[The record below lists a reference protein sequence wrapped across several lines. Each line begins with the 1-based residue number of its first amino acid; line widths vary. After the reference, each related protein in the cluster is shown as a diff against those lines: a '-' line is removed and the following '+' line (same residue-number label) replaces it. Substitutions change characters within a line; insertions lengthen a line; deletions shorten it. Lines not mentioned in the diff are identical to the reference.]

1 MVLKDMHGRLTIG
14 LWVALGIGAAS
25 LVACSADPAGDPIG
39 GQAGT
44 GGIGGAGG
52 QGGLAR
58 PDSSS
63 DIGTDG
69 GATGGGGGPVE
80 AGAER
85 DAAGERAAEAGPSDS
100 GAAEGD
106 VSEAGDAEGGRIE
119 SGIADAEGGD
129 ASDPTAALGS
139 PWGVAPSASSTRSL
153 ASWAPIVAA
162 AGVGWVRAF
171 DHSQTDSSIAIAK
184 ANGLEL
190 TGFFFFS
197 DPGPLPTFP
206 VNNLTGW
213 RDYVTGMV
221 SKTRGQVRHWE
232 VWNEPPNFS
241 ENKSPAA
248 YATIVVNAYDA
259 AKAADPT
266 VQIGLAA
273 QSNHVNWLA
282 QTIDAGARDHFDYV
296 TVHPYEILGLVEHG
310 WEAEY
315 MSIVPTLRKM
325 LADKNPSKRDVPV
338 WFTEVG
344 EPVSGTITEGHQ
356 ADTLVKAYVMGIAQ
370 GVARIHWFEPLD
382 GDSGPFGLI
391 DSNGVK
397 RPSYTAL
404 SMLALHLGQKPRY
417 AGWLLLN
424 DAHYAFVFEG
434 AAAPVMIAWA
444 LPGQRASV
452 SLGVPSLVV
461 EPRTGMSSTTDSYEL
476 TSSPVIFVGISATFV
491 AQARTNAARPFP
503 WSSDF
508 SSATSVSYTAGAAEL
523 GLHPLGTRTIVTV
536 DGGPALDVGA
546 SSGTSFTVD
555 PNFSSYTT
563 SPLRI
568 TAVVRRSGSD
578 AAGFNLKYEATSG
591 WKSTGSWYGVPGSDQ
606 WYTQTWTVTDAQF
619 VGKWGY
625 QFTFD
630 SDSTQN
636 SKYRI
641 QSVTVA
647 KP

>member
-1 MVLKDMHGRLTIG
+1 MAIG
-14 LWVALGIGAAS
+14 LWVALGIS
-25 LVACSADPAGDPIG
+25 SVDLIACSADPPGGQTG

-44 GGIGGAGG
+44 GGIGGGSG
-52 QGGLAR
+52 K
-58 PDSSS
+58 
-63 DIGTDG
+63 DG
-69 GATGGGGGPVE
+69 GATGTGGTPRE
-80 AGAER
+80 AGLAER
-85 DAAGERAAEAGPSDS
+85 DAPGAFDAEGGPSD
-100 GAAEGD
+100 GRGAEGD
-106 VSEAGDAEGGRIE
+106 ASEAGGAEGGRIE
-119 SGIADAEGGD
+119 GGLADADG
-129 ASDPTAALGS
+129 SDGSGPTATLGN

-153 ASWAPIVAA
+153 ASWAPIVSA

-197 DPGPLPTFP
+197 DAGPAPTFP

-221 SKTRGQVRHWE
+221 TKTRGQVRHWE
-232 VWNEPPNFS
+232 VWNEPPNFT

-248 YATIVVNAYDA
+248 YATIVVSAHDA
-259 AKAADPT
+259 AKAVDPT

-282 QTIDAGARDHFDYV
+282 QAIDAGAADHFDYV
-296 TVHPYEILGLVEHG
+296 TVHPYEFLGLVEQG

-325 LADKNPSKRDVPV
+325 LADKNPSTRDVPI

-344 EPVSGTITEGHQ
+344 EPVSESITAEHQ
-356 ADTLVKAYVMGIAQ
+356 ADTLVKAYVLGIAQ
-370 GVARIHWFEPLD
+370 GVTRIHWFEPLD

-391 DSNGVK
+391 DSNGMK

-404 SMLALHLGQKPRY
+404 SKLVEHLAARPRY
-417 AGWLLLN
+417 VGWLLLS

-434 AAAPVMIAWA
+434 PAAPVMIAWA
-444 LPGQRASV
+444 LPGQRTNV
-452 SLGVPSLVV
+452 SLGAPVLVV
-461 EPRTGMSSTTDSYEL
+461 EPRTGANSTTDSYAL
-476 TSSPVIFVGISATFV
+476 TPSPVIFVGIPAAFA
-491 AQARTNAARPFP
+491 AQARNNVTRPFP
-503 WSSDF
+503 WGGDF
-508 SSATSVSYTAGAAEL
+508 SSATSVSYAAGAVEQ
-523 GLHPLGTRTIVTV
+523 GLHPVGTRTIVTV

-568 TAVVRRSGSD
+568 TAVVRRSGTD

-591 WKSTGSWYGVPGSDQ
+591 WKSTGSWFGVPGSDQ
-606 WYTQTWTVTDAQF
+606 WYTQTWTITDAQF

-625 QFTFD
+625 QFMFD